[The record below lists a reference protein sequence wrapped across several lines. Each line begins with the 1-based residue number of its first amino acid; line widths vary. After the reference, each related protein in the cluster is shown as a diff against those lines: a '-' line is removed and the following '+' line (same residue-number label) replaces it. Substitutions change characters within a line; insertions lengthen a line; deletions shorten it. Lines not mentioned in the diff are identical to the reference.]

1 MMVHFK
7 IPLRFNLVFHQAI
20 LTMLFLMIS
29 HVCFAQIVPKT
40 AQDSIRRAK
49 DSVHFSK
56 ANDTIFINTI
66 ELEEVVVSTKYED
79 KEAERRKNFLILQ
92 RRVLKVYPYA
102 KDAADHLVMLNTN
115 MSKLK
120 TEKEKKKYFKIVE
133 NYLEKEF
140 EAQLKKLTRKE
151 GQILIKLIHR
161 QTGTSTYNL
170 IKDVKSGW
178 KAYWSSKMAKVF
190 DLDLKKEYNPYEI
203 SEDYLIEGILL
214 KAFRTGVLP
223 KQEAKIRIDYGE
235 LLKIWAE
242 KLENTKKD

>member
-1 MMVHFK
+1 MRILFS
-7 IPLRFNLVFHQAI
+7 VF
-20 LTMLFLMIS
+20 FIS
-29 HVCFAQIVPKT
+29 IFSISFAQIVPRGVR
-40 AQDSIRRAK
+40 DSIRNAK
-49 DSVHFSK
+49 DSIHFSK

-178 KAYWSSKMAKVF
+178 KAYWSSKMAKMF

-214 KAFRTGVLP
+214 KAFRLGTLP
-223 KQEAKIRIDYGE
+223 KQEAKVRIDYGE

-242 KLENTKKD
+242 KLENSKKD